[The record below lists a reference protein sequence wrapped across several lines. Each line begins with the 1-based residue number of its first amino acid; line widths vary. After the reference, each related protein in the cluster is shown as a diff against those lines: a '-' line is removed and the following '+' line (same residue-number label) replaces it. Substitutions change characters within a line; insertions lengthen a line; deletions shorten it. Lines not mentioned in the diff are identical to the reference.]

1 MARKKMV
8 DLDLFA
14 KQEPAPEPE
23 KTAPAAPPE
32 KKSPASLPQKPFVT
46 NLSPRYTFDNF
57 VVGNSNRFAKAAAMA
72 VANNP
77 AFAYNPFFLFSDSGL
92 GKTHLM
98 NAIGNQIRKNHPD
111 MKILYISS
119 ETFTNELIESVE
131 HNRLEAFR
139 EKYRSI
145 DVLLI
150 DDIQFLRNRESTQEE
165 FFHTFNTLEKANK
178 QIIISSDRPPA
189 ELDTLEERMISRF
202 NSGLTADIQHPDLE
216 TRMAILQ
223 NLAHTD
229 KVPFPNDVIL
239 LIASSI
245 TSNIRELE
253 GAYNRVCAYSTV
265 SKEPITLELCR
276 SALKELNL
284 LDTPQFVTVDAIQ
297 QQVADHFR
305 LHRAELIEKK
315 RTRRVAV
322 PRMIAIYLTKEM
334 AGLSLKKIG
343 ECFGGRD
350 HSTIIHACEKIQ
362 KDRQEDPELNRE
374 IDALILELK
383 NRKP

>member
-1 MARKKMV
+1 
-8 DLDLFA
+8 
-14 KQEPAPEPE
+14 
-23 KTAPAAPPE
+23 
-32 KKSPASLPQKPFVT
+32 
-46 NLSPRYTFDNF
+46 
-57 VVGNSNRFAKAAAMA
+57 
-72 VANNP
+72 
-77 AFAYNPFFLFSDSGL
+77 
-92 GKTHLM
+92 
-98 NAIGNQIRKNHPD
+98 
-111 MKILYISS
+111 
-119 ETFTNELIESVE
+119 
-131 HNRLEAFR
+131 
-139 EKYRSI
+139 
-145 DVLLI
+145 
-150 DDIQFLRNRESTQEE
+150 
-165 FFHTFNTLEKANK
+165 
-178 QIIISSDRPPA
+178 
-189 ELDTLEERMISRF
+189 
-202 NSGLTADIQHPDLE
+202 
-216 TRMAILQ
+216 MAILQ

-315 RTRRVAV
+315 RTRSIAY
-322 PRMIAIYLTKEM
+322 PRQIAMYLTRELTD
-334 AGLSLKKIG
+334 LSLPRIG

-383 NRKP
+383 NRTP